1 MAQHSVTVELPERPI
16 AHADAKFHVRADGH
30 KLGTLLVSK
39 GAVVWFPFNS
49 PYGCKLR
56 WEKFDD
62 LMQDNATRFETRKT
76 IR

>member
-39 GAVVWFPFNS
+39 GAVVWYPFNS
-49 PYGCKLR
+49 PYLR
-56 WEKFDD
+56 GMRSKKSPIKSDCGKCRAE
-62 LMQDNATRFETRKT
+62 
-76 IR
+76 